1 MNKYILPL
9 VAGYISVAAIAFIV
23 VVPLWFNPTT
33 ASLHEAFPEAYYAE
47 PLLWAGFSAGLLQ
60 TLLQVIVWDKMGFRT
75 FKDGAL
81 NGIWLGAILA
91 GIQNLNE
98 AATYSVFNATDAAFT
113 NVLIYIVFTV
123 VSGGVIA
130 WAFSRGEK
138 AAA

>member
-9 VAGYISVAAIAFIV
+9 VAGYVSVAALAFIV
-23 VVPLWFNPTT
+23 VVPYWFNPTT
-33 ASLHEAFPEAYYAE
+33 AALHEAFPDAYYAE

-75 FKDGAL
+75 FKDGAI

-113 NVLIYIVFTV
+113 NVLIYVVFTV
-123 VSGGVIA
+123 ISGGVIA
-130 WAFSRGEK
+130 WAFGRGEK
-138 AAA
+138 ATA

>member
-9 VAGYISVAAIAFIV
+9 VAGYISVAALAFVV

-47 PLLWAGFSAGLLQ
+47 PLLWAGFTAGLLQ

-113 NVLIYIVFTV
+113 NVLIYIGFTAI
-123 VSGGVIA
+123 SGGVIA
-130 WAFSRGEK
+130 WAFARGEK
-138 AAA
+138 ATA

>member
-9 VAGYISVAAIAFIV
+9 VAGYVSVAAIAFIV

>member
-9 VAGYISVAAIAFIV
+9 VAGYVSIAIIAFVV

-75 FKDGAL
+75 FKDGVL

-98 AATYSVFNATDAAFT
+98 ASTYSVFNATDAAFT
-113 NVLIYIVFTV
+113 NVLIYIGFTAI
-123 VSGGVIA
+123 SGGVIA

>member
-9 VAGYISVAAIAFIV
+9 VAGYVSVAAIAFVV

-113 NVLIYIVFTV
+113 NVLIYIVFTA